1 MDLSQTI
8 QQMSTLGVIGLSWA
22 INFLPRLATAI
33 GMLVVGYVL
42 ARWADAGIRKL
53 LARGRHIDATLWPAI
68 ASAARYGIM
77 ILIAVAA
84 LGQLGIETT
93 SILAIIGAGALAL
106 GLALQG
112 TLSNIA
118 AGLMLLWLRPFRAG
132 DAIECASATGTVREL
147 GLLATRIDT
156 IEGVFRFVPNAE
168 LWNKPLSNFSRNP
181 TRMADMTL
189 GVSYKAD
196 IGEARRILLEL
207 ARSDARTVP
216 MPEPEVFVERLA
228 ESAVVLRYRVWIRT
242 ADFWPTQRALL
253 EEAKQRLD
261 AAGFEVPYPRQ
272 IAQHVAA

>member
-8 QQMSTLGVIGLSWA
+8 QQMSTLGVIGLTWA
-22 INFLPRLATAI
+22 INFLPRLATAV
-33 GMLVVGYVL
+33 GMLVVGYLL
-42 ARWADAGIRKL
+42 AKWAEAGTRKL
-53 LARGRHIDATLWPAI
+53 LARGKHIDATLWPAI
-68 ASAARYGIM
+68 ASAARYGI
-77 ILIAVAA
+77 LIVVAVAA

-93 SILAIIGAGALAL
+93 SILAIIGAAALAL

-132 DAIECASATGTVREL
+132 DTIESASATGTVREL

-181 TRMADMTL
+181 TRMADMAL
-189 GVSYKAD
+189 SVSYKAD
-196 IGEARRILLEL
+196 ISEARRILLEL
-207 ARSDARTVP
+207 ARSDERTVAVP
-216 MPEPEVFVERLA
+216 PPEVFVERLA
-228 ESAVVLRYRVWIRT
+228 DSAVALRYRVWIRT

-253 EEAKQRLD
+253 EEAKRRLD
-261 AAGFEVPYPRQ
+261 SAGFDVPYPQQ
-272 IAQHVAA
+272 IVHHAAA